1 MSIVFA
7 ILAKQKAHVL
17 PFYLNCLLAQTLD
30 KKQIHLYIRTNDNT
44 DDTEGILH
52 RFIQAHGAKYASV
65 FFDAASVSERLAA
78 YGQHEWNIERFKA
91 LGAIRQASVQY
102 AMDHGAHYFVADC
115 DNFITTN
122 VLQTML
128 DVKGLGVVAPML
140 RSPTAYSNF
149 HYEADSNGYY
159 KEHPV
164 YYDLLTGRVKGL
176 VAVAVV
182 HCTYFIHNRLLG
194 DILYDDDSR
203 RYEYVIFSDALRK
216 RGIPQYLDN
225 RGDYGFLTFA
235 ETAAAF
241 SDELNGLGV
250 SR

>member
-7 ILAKQKAHVL
+7 VLAKQKAHVL

-44 DDTEGILH
+44 DDTEGILQ
-52 RFIQAHGAKYASV
+52 RFVQEHGAKYASV
-65 FFDAASVSERLAA
+65 FFDAASVSARLAA

-102 AMDHGAHYFVADC
+102 AVTLGAHYFVADC
-115 DNFITTN
+115 DNFLTPG

-128 DVKGLGVVAPML
+128 DMKELGVVAPML

-149 HYEADSNGYY
+149 HYEVDPNGYY
-159 KEHPV
+159 KDHPA
-164 YYDLLTGRVKGL
+164 YYDLLTGRIRGL

-182 HCTYFIHNRLLG
+182 HCTYFIHNRLLK
-194 DILYDDDSR
+194 DVIYDDDSR
-203 RYEYVIFSDALRK
+203 RYEYVIFSDALRS

-225 RGDYGFLTFA
+225 RADYGFLTFA
-235 ETAAAF
+235 ETAEAF
-241 SDELNGLGV
+241 RAEL
-250 SR
+250 SS